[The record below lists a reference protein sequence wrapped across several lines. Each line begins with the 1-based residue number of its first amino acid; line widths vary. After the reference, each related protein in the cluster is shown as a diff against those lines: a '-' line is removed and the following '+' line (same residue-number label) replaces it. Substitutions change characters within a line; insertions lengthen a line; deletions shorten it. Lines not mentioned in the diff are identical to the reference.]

1 MTESVVLHGKA
12 PAKGNQNALDQI
24 RTNEL
29 ALAPGSQ
36 DPQWDMREFT
46 LSDETPAAGT
56 DVPSNGELR
65 THSVAQTPNMASFD
79 AFGNNPN
86 VNSFVNGV
94 VTVGVELPVSLPNHC
109 DASYTMPFFIS
120 GIPFRGG
127 HALTNPPDFWRAT
140 SVPAL
145 PSGECARHQFSMNT
159 CNGCHFGDTGTNSS
173 ITPGDSQGFVHADP
187 LTSIPVTLSRFLTG
201 GGPNMM
207 FNVADTQF
215 AGSVPLWPFAD
226 LQRRL
231 DRLFELAS
239 CTSCVQIIP
248 LTTKLIDVLS
258 TIGPIPEDIDPR
270 TRPDLKI
277 GPITDLG
284 TVQKVLDIRA
294 SVAGSPRS
302 DLVDVYRTVEDL
314 SD

>member
-1 MTESVVLHGKA
+1 
-12 PAKGNQNALDQI
+12 
-24 RTNEL
+24 
-29 ALAPGSQ
+29 
-36 DPQWDMREFT
+36 
-46 LSDETPAAGT
+46 
-56 DVPSNGELR
+56 
-65 THSVAQTPNMASFD
+65 
-79 AFGNNPN
+79 
-86 VNSFVNGV
+86 
-94 VTVGVELPVSLPNHC
+94 
-109 DASYTMPFFIS
+109 
-120 GIPFRGG
+120 
-127 HALTNPPDFWRAT
+127 
-140 SVPAL
+140 
-145 PSGECARHQFSMNT
+145 
-159 CNGCHFGDTGTNSS
+159 
-173 ITPGDSQGFVHADP
+173 
-187 LTSIPVTLSRFLTG
+187 VTLSRFLTG

>member
-1 MTESVVLHGKA
+1 
-12 PAKGNQNALDQI
+12 
-24 RTNEL
+24 
-29 ALAPGSQ
+29 
-36 DPQWDMREFT
+36 
-46 LSDETPAAGT
+46 
-56 DVPSNGELR
+56 
-65 THSVAQTPNMASFD
+65 
-79 AFGNNPN
+79 
-86 VNSFVNGV
+86 
-94 VTVGVELPVSLPNHC
+94 
-109 DASYTMPFFIS
+109 
-120 GIPFRGG
+120 
-127 HALTNPPDFWRAT
+127 
-140 SVPAL
+140 
-145 PSGECARHQFSMNT
+145 MNT